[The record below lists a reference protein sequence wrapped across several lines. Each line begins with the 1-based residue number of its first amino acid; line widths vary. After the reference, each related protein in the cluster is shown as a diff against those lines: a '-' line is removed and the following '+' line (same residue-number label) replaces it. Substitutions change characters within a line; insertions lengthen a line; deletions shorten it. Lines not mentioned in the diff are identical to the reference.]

1 MADEKYKTGGID
13 FSDIFDSEKPI
24 TVGSATTV
32 NSSNGTSSSSV
43 VGGNSSRSNEAG
55 KAADAIKAAHSYA
68 GVDGYMSKREQK
80 RWRKANNISKKKARL
95 VRRGINA
102 YHDALNAQTNN
113 NTELAT
119 SMAGVSRNYFNRA
132 IDAIVTPASRI
143 DYINNRSYNQQRAQQ
158 LKADRQAQAQWA
170 GKQYYN
176 NAVQTAQD
184 SLNISSLERLRTH
197 LGITIGNGVF
207 SRQDLVGLQNKLA
220 SLTSVADK
228 QALLNKALEVLRS
241 QSQYSNDFTGKNAD
255 QILSGLAI
263 TDAQRNAYLQQALL
277 DGSFNPFSEENNTAY
292 AAYKKTKP
300 TANYYAGMKWNN
312 YKSGGKMNTRYYQ
325 EGGVTPQ
332 ESNQDMEA
340 QVIQL
345 VQAAMSGD
353 EKAAKTIEQ
362 IVAAAKQGDEQAIQ
376 LTQMIQAVAEQ
387 LEQGQA
393 QAAKMGAKLSYLHS
407 LKTGCPSG
415 YEVAYRKQGGHICKE
430 CIKKN
435 QGGQQLTEA
444 ERKAKGIGTPEQVE
458 AAARRNKRKYPQYTM
473 DQCRGAAP
481 IIKNGK
487 EYYMGGDGSI
497 TPAKKSVS
505 KHQFGGSPELRHVV
519 PTISGTGNDEMNRLE
534 SIARANLEA
543 KYRYERERAA
553 ERAILMQLERNI
565 PVNQDIY
572 NAVKAAEA
580 RKAIQAANIR
590 KTLPAVTVPT
600 APVAVV
606 EQVPMEVEGT
616 IQGLPVVA
624 HKKGGCLKRKL
635 CKGKKVSKEVSKNA
649 NGGYVQMHQSTS
661 SSSNHAT
668 NGSGSQGK
676 IQKPG
681 NTGYYTTRR
690 RSPNYSV
697 ETYDYK
703 DAPTILETEELGP
716 YTFVRNTYASPED
729 YKYGT
734 PLQADTI
741 IAAPEDG
748 YVYGH
753 KVPGDYS
760 IHFGEA
766 FQNDYT
772 NTSDMALPDDPETWR
787 SEYQRAMAEY
797 PLYVGHY
804 DPTYGFNT
812 IGPATVTVPRKHY
825 MRDLKLAQAKAH

>member
-24 TVGSATTV
+24 TVGSTTTV
-32 NSSNGTSSSSV
+32 KPSNGTSSSSV
-43 VGGNSSRSNEAG
+43 VGGNSQRSNEAG
-55 KAADAIKAAHSYA
+55 KAADAIKAAYSYA
-68 GVDGYMSKREQK
+68 GADGYMSKREQK

-102 YHDALNAQTNN
+102 YHNAQNAQTNN
-113 NTELAT
+113 NSKLAA

-158 LKADRQAQAQWA
+158 LKVDRQAQAQWA

-176 NAVQTAQD
+176 SAVQSAFD
-184 SLNISSLERLRTH
+184 NLGGISSLGTLRTH
-197 LGITIGNGVF
+197 LGVSDRSGDF
-207 SRQDLVGLQNKLA
+207 SNWDLVNLKNKLD

-241 QSQYSNDFTGKNAD
+241 QSQYSNDFIGKNAD

-277 DGSFNPFSEENNTAY
+277 EGHFNPFSDEYNTAY
-292 AAYKKTKP
+292 ANYKKTKP

-325 EGGVTPQ
+325 EGGAAPQ

-362 IVAAAKQGDEQAIQ
+362 IVAAAKQGDEQAVQ
-376 LTQMIQAVAEQ
+376 LAQMIQAVAEQ

-430 CIKKN
+430 CVKKN
-435 QGGQQLTEA
+435 QEGDQLTA
-444 ERKAKGIGTPEQVE
+444 EDKAMGRGTAEQVE
-458 AAARRNKRKYPQYTM
+458 AVARKNKRKYPQYTM

-481 IIKNGK
+481 IKKNGK
-487 EYYMGGDGSI
+487 NYYLNGDGQLIAEDVLRKAAKQNKLVSI
-497 TPAKKSVS
+497 S
-505 KHQFGGSPELRHVV
+505 KHQFGGHPELRHVV
-519 PTISGTGNDEMNRLE
+519 PTVSGTGNDEMNRLK
-534 SIARANLEA
+534 SIARANLMA
-543 KYRYERERAA
+543 
-553 ERAILMQLERNI
+553 
-565 PVNQDIY
+565 NQDIY
-572 NAVKAAEA
+572 NAVKAAEE
-580 RKAIQAANIR
+580 RKAMLAARELNRIQAA
-590 KTLPAVTVPT
+590 KATPAVTVPT
-600 APVAVV
+600 TPVAVV

-616 IQGLPVVA
+616 IQGLPVVV

-661 SSSNHAT
+661 SSSNNAT
-668 NGSGSQGK
+668 KGSGSQGK

-690 RSPNYSV
+690 RSPQYSV

-703 DAPTILETEELGP
+703 DAPTILETENLGP

-787 SEYQRAMAEY
+787 SEYQKAMAEY

-804 DPTYGFNT
+804 DPIYGFNT